1 MSSSPAPD
9 FSNWNPADWNTY
21 GPTENCTLALCP
33 VEASVYEYRPSL
45 PANVIFIALFGI
57 NLIIH
62 LYQGFRWRTWFF
74 TIAIFWGCTSEMIGY
89 GGRVIMYNNPFSFI
103 GFIMQIGEFLPSFI
117 ILFVSDHMTNY
128 RITVCI
134 TLGPAFFSAAIY
146 VTLSQMYVPQ
156 SRHCSAFFINT

>member
-1 MSSSPAPD
+1 
-9 FSNWNPADWNTY
+9 
-21 GPTENCTLALCP
+21 
-33 VEASVYEYRPSL
+33 
-45 PANVIFIALFGI
+45 
-57 NLIIH
+57 
-62 LYQGFRWRTWFF
+62 
-74 TIAIFWGCTSEMIGY
+74 
-89 GGRVIMYNNPFSFI
+89 MYNNPFSFI